1 MKKIL
6 SVVLAFC
13 SCAFASNSIAQTENI
28 EALELFKQYRVQE
41 SNFSFEISMAK
52 LDKKIHACMFTFA
65 GGCKPLDEMFRI
77 KKELNAIA
85 DKGDV
90 TAMFYTGLLKSEY
103 AKVLEDSKNLVE
115 ANKEYELAADY
126 YKRAG
131 DGGSL
136 NAYWNVA
143 IMYERGRGVVKSN
156 SAAIE
161 WFYKAGIQDL
171 KYKRREEALAA
182 LDAIKALDK
191 EHRLGKRLQIE
202 LEKNE
207 PK

>member
-6 SVVLAFC
+6 LVVIIFC
-13 SCAFASNSIAQTENI
+13 SVSIASLGHTQTLKI
-28 EALELFKQYRVQE
+28 EAAELIKQYRE
-41 SNFSFEISMAK
+41 NEKRFSFEISMIGKKGADNDCLMPIFGNCK
-52 LDKKIHACMFTFA
+52 L
-65 GGCKPLDEMFRI
+65 LDEMFRI
-77 KKELNAIA
+77 KKELNVLA
-85 DKGDV
+85 DAGDV
-90 TAMFYTGLLKSEY
+90 DAMFYTGLLKSEF
-103 AKVLEDSKNLVE
+103 AKVLENSKDTV
-115 ANKEYELAADY
+115 AAKKEYELAAEY

-143 IMYERGRGVVKSN
+143 LMYELGLGVVKSN

-171 KYKRREEALAA
+171 KYGRREEALAA
-182 LDAIKALDK
+182 LDSIKTLDK
-191 EHRLGKRLQIE
+191 EHRLGKRLKIE

>member
-1 MKKIL
+1 MKIFYSL
-6 SVVLAFC
+6 CLLFC
-13 SCAFASNSIAQTENI
+13 NFAIAPVGIAQTAKI
-28 EALELFKQYRVQE
+28 EATELIKQYRANE
-41 SNFSFEISMAK
+41 KNFSFEISMLGKESAK
-52 LDKKIHACMFTFA
+52 NGCLMPFF
-65 GGCKPLDEMFRI
+65 GVCKPFDEMLRI
-77 KKELNAIA
+77 KKELNVLA
-85 DKGDV
+85 DAGDV
-90 TAMFYTGLLKSEY
+90 DAMFYTGILKSEY
-103 AKVLEDSKNLVE
+103 AKVLEGSKNIVE
-115 ANKEYELAADY
+115 AKKEYELAAEY

-131 DGGSL
+131 DNGSL

-171 KYKRREEALAA
+171 KYGRREEALAA
-182 LDAIKALDK
+182 YDAIKALDK